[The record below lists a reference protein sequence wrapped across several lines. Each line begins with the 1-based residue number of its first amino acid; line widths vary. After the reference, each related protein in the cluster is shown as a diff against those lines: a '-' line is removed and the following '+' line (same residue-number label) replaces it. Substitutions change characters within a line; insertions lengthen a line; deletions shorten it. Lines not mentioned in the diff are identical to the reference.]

1 MPRGAAMTG
10 RPENPF
16 LPRIHSLMP
25 GLEVQSAVI
34 SDEGL
39 MNDVLVVNDELI
51 FRFAKSD
58 ESAAAL
64 HSECSLL
71 AHIRPYL
78 MQDIPQPLAD
88 SEDAMVY
95 RMLPGVPLTREL
107 LATLEKTTIQSLADQ
122 IAEFLRRLH
131 SIPVTAS
138 LPETSAPVH
147 YEDWVT
153 LRAQV
158 VQSIY
163 PLLLSHQRRAL
174 DLFFERMLNDPAN
187 FNYEPTIIHA
197 DLAPYHLLYEPE
209 TRRLSGVLDFGVAG
223 VGDPAND
230 LGCLIQYFGER
241 FVKRMLPVYPTA
253 SALLP
258 RARNYARGLEL
269 EWVTKGMLSGE
280 TSWFTAHLAAA
291 RDLEG
296 WE

>member
-1 MPRGAAMTG
+1 MTN

-25 GLEVQSAVI
+25 GLDVHSAVI

-39 MNDVLVVNDELI
+39 MNDVLVVNDSLI
-51 FRFAKSD
+51 FRFAKS
-58 ESAAAL
+58 EATAASL
-64 HSECSLL
+64 HAECDLL
-71 AHIRPYL
+71 AYIRPYL
-78 MQDIPQPLAD
+78 MQEIPQPLAT

-95 RMLPGVPLTREL
+95 RRLTGVPLTREL

-131 SIPVTAS
+131 SIPVVAS
-138 LPETSAPVH
+138 LPQTTAPVH
-147 YEDWVT
+147 YDDHMA
-153 LRAQV
+153 LRAEVSQH
-158 VQSIY
+158 IY
-163 PLLLSHQRRAL
+163 PLLLPHQRRAV
-174 DLFFERMLNDPAN
+174 DQFFERMLGDPAN
-187 FNYEPTIIHA
+187 FTYEPTIIHA

-223 VGDPAND
+223 VGDPASD

-241 FVKRMLPVYPTA
+241 FVKRMLPVYPAAA
-253 SALLP
+253 SLLP

-269 EWVTKGMLSGE
+269 EWVANGLRSGE
-280 TSWFTAHLAAA
+280 TFWFTAHLAAA